1 MTDRELRKL
10 TRKDLLELLVSQGRE
25 QEELRAELEKAKA
38 ALQERQLQI
47 QEAGSVAEA
56 ALRLNGVF
64 EAAQAAAQQYLENIR
79 QRSEQTEEV
88 FARREE
94 ACIRQ
99 EEEMKEKMSLL
110 GEAVETAGKMEE
122 ILNRKCQAEENQQP
136 ETAATDWP
144 ELLKQLQLFRQRY
157 EALKRFQESGGVE

>member
-1 MTDRELRKL
+1 MTDKELRKL
-10 TRKDLLELLVSQGRE
+10 SRRDLLELLLAQSRE
-25 QEELRAELEKAKA
+25 QDALKQELAKAREELAKRQICLE
-38 ALQERQLQI
+38 Q
-47 QEAGSVAEA
+47 AGSIAEA